1 MQPDVLGTASLHD
14 NALGEG
20 CSLDVEFDDIMD
32 VDVTSSVSQLND
44 VLFGWHS
51 RSSRVSV
58 FDLDLV
64 SLRSE
69 MCSHGIDYSQ
79 LSRASHAYRSALLSH
94 VLLGDCFWS
103 RCRGAVVARSDMAP
117 VACKKL
123 AHGCLSAKSMSL
135 DFLCHVCSYMN
146 KIGHLTT
153 TKLVGIVVSLG
164 YTGVAFHPTML
175 GYLETICDRIDSE
188 RNHWDLVKELP
199 SMHIL
204 PLAIAHGVRVPRD
217 ASLSIVKTLLQDHF
231 SEGVCPINNSADI
244 GQNSVSPQVV
254 SVGNHDKWMDA
265 YLISIDNVV
274 KQMSRKNCMR
284 LIASQIYCTK

>member
-20 CSLDVEFDDIMD
+20 SSLDVEFNDIMD
-32 VDVTSSVSQLND
+32 VDFTLSISHLND
-44 VLFGWHS
+44 MLFGRRS

-79 LSRASHAYRSALLSH
+79 LSGDSHAYHSALLSH
-94 VLLGDCFWS
+94 VLLGDCFRS
-103 RCRGAVVARSDMAP
+103 RCQGTVVARSGVAP

-123 AHGCLSAKSMSL
+123 ASGCSSVKSMFL
-135 DFLCHVCSYMN
+135 DFLRHVCSYWN
-146 KIGHLTT
+146 KIGHFTT
-153 TKLVGIVVSLG
+153 TKLMGIVVSLG
-164 YTGVAFHPTML
+164 YTGVAFRPAML

-188 RNHWDLVKELP
+188 RNCWDMVKELP

-217 ASLSIVKTLLQDHF
+217 ASLSIIKTLLQDHF
-231 SEGVCPINNSADI
+231 SEGVCPINNSDNI
-244 GQNSVSPQVV
+244 TQSPVSPHVV
-254 SVGNHDKWMDA
+254 SVGNRDKWMDA

-274 KQMSRKNCMR
+274 KRMSCKNCR
-284 LIASQIYCTK
+284 IFASTLNRT